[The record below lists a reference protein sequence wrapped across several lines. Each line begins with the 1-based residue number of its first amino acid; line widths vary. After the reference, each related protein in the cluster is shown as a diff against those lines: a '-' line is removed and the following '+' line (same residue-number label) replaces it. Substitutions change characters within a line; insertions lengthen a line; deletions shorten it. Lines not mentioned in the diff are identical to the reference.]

1 MAFLRVH
8 QWRLA
13 NQSRSTPRSDDA
25 LRLLMTGPGGTG
37 KTHSVMALKDLME
50 VYGSGHRLRLLAPTG
65 SAATLI
71 EGTTCHSGLS
81 LRVRPK
87 SEQRRVGYDMLS
99 QQYAVQISVKNKV
112 KMRTEWKNVDIVL
125 IDEVSL
131 LSLQVVA
138 EINSAFQFAKEEP
151 GLWFGG
157 VIVIFSGDFFQYP
170 PIGGAPLYSTIT
182 SANNQSESE
191 LKKRLGRLA
200 YLSFTEC
207 VEFTEQHRMKA
218 DPEYGDAVGRLRL
231 RECVDSDV
239 CLFNQRVIKLD
250 GNVDGVDMD
259 DGSNGEAVSIVGVN
273 YMGEHLNLYKAQTL
287 CARPSGAALIMCA
300 A

>member
-87 SEQRRVGYDMLS
+87 SEQR
-99 QQYAVQISVKNKV
+99 
-112 KMRTEWKNVDIVL
+112 
-125 IDEVSL
+125 
-131 LSLQVVA
+131 
-138 EINSAFQFAKEEP
+138 
-151 GLWFGG
+151 
-157 VIVIFSGDFFQYP
+157 
-170 PIGGAPLYSTIT
+170 
-182 SANNQSESE
+182 
-191 LKKRLGRLA
+191 
-200 YLSFTEC
+200 
-207 VEFTEQHRMKA
+207 
-218 DPEYGDAVGRLRL
+218 
-231 RECVDSDV
+231 
-239 CLFNQRVIKLD
+239 
-250 GNVDGVDMD
+250 
-259 DGSNGEAVSIVGVN
+259 
-273 YMGEHLNLYKAQTL
+273 
-287 CARPSGAALIMCA
+287 
-300 A
+300 